1 MPSYVS
7 PRTFQKATAGTAVI
21 PPDPVKAVVSAGGSF
36 SDVTFAAFI
45 DPKGLISSYTA
56 TKTNLQGTATIS
68 GSGLGPY
75 TISGEANGESLV
87 ITLAA
92 KDASNRVLGYATWA
106 GTIALP
112 TGGGSWVDL
121 ADLDF
126 TDVTTTSALSTGSST
141 LTFQS
146 SADTVDVY
154 YNAEAGFNGTI
165 TPTNGTGIVWTGG
178 TDSSSQGVLLF
189 DVDALLASYTA
200 VDVCTYQYA
209 IHIVLT
215 NIDLSTVLGTSGVD
229 VGLQQGSTPN
239 SNAGVSRYLRTISNT
254 NGTDEDLR
262 VRSRTTGSAVIVTQP
277 LEASKVV
284 TLIMTAGEIVD
295 VMDTSG
301 TTPPTPDP
309 GGTNT
314 YNCGIPSVALS
325 LNATPIFQANGL
337 YAFASSSNRGVLTCT
352 RLLVQRF
359 E

>member
-1 MPSYVS
+1 MASYVS
-7 PRTFQKATAGTAVI
+7 PSAFQKAAAGTAVI
-21 PPDPVKAVVSAGGSF
+21 PPDPVKVVVSAGGSF
-36 SDVTFAAFI
+36 GDVTFGAFI

-56 TKTNLQGTATIS
+56 TVTNLQGTATIS

-121 ADLDF
+121 VDLDF
-126 TDVTTTSALSTGSST
+126 TDVTTTSALTAGSHT

-154 YNAEAGFNGTI
+154 AEGEAGFNGTI

-178 TDSSSQGVLLF
+178 TDSSSQGLLCF
-189 DVDALLASYTA
+189 DVDALLPSYTVA
-200 VDVCTYQYA
+200 DVSTYQYA

-215 NIDLSTVLGTSGVD
+215 NIDISTVLGTSGVD
-229 VGLQQGSTPN
+229 AGLQRGNTPR
-239 SNAGVSRYLRTISNT
+239 SNTGNSRYLRTVSNA

-262 VRSRTTGSAVIVTQP
+262 VRSNTAGSAVIATQP
-277 LEASKVV
+277 LRPSKVV
-284 TLIMTAGEIVD
+284 TLILTAGQIVD
-295 VMDTSG
+295 VMDTAG

-309 GGTNT
+309 GGSNT
-314 YNCGIPSVALS
+314 YNTGILTAGLGY
-325 LNATPIFQANGL
+325 TPDFQANGL